1 MNLFIVLLRRPK
13 QSSDFRDDPFWEF
26 GSFGSTGCHSRNLLH
41 PKNTKIVDGD
51 RLAFVQGG
59 SEGMRIVAVTPPVTV
74 GGSNARIE
82 ICWDESFRPLAYQDA
97 LSAVDNAGN
106 SSVPLLFANISK
118 INRSTYCG
126 KFSSAYRSR
135 STAVTDKIAKEII
148 RAFDAVKALPTS
160 NYVEAIASKNDPWVI
175 EKIKDR
181 AHERKAR
188 SERYRAIKNRNIN

>member
-1 MNLFIVLLRRPK
+1 MKLFIVLLRRPK

-26 GSFGSTGCHSRNLLH
+26 GSFGSTGCHSKNLLH
-41 PKNTKIVDGD
+41 PKNTKITDGD

-59 SEGMRIVAVTPPVTV
+59 SGGMRIVAVTPPVTV
-74 GGSNARIE
+74 GGSNARVE
-82 ICWDESFRPLAYQDA
+82 ILWDESFRPLAYQDA

-106 SSVPLLFANISK
+106 SLLPSLFASISK

-148 RAFDAVKALPTS
+148 QAFESIEALPTN
-160 NYVEAIASKNDPWVI
+160 NYVEAIANKNDPWAI
-175 EKIKDR
+175 EKIKHR
-181 AHERKAR
+181 AHDRKTR
-188 SERYRAIKNRNIN
+188 SARYRAIKNRNTN